1 MIYRL
6 TQYRTYAHILT
17 SLVFFFCAALTFA
30 NDDKPKLHG
39 SAHVKSKAFS
49 QDGGPQQ
56 EVDVK
61 TFSATIRKSSQFLEA
76 LKLLVIQWE
85 DEYGRGDD
93 NNQITVPDIQIVVP
107 VNFIDQAFSE
117 HWAEL
122 VKQHP
127 VMLSAV
133 LHVGPPQKNSYDV
146 QPIARIG
153 GPLRQQPTQGPEA
166 DALAEKNSNLLENNL
181 TGASNRTAGFAVINY
196 GLVVAIWAVWGDQI
210 NHEIM
215 TSAIDTISSPDIDP
229 MHALEPLANAEAEAS
244 STKYRVAA
252 GLSWGIIL
260 GYLLNYRAKSLL
272 RLGTAWANWSKR
284 RATNKQTPRFKH
296 SRKGLRKLFFKSA
309 PDPVDE
315 PDSLTPQQME
325 ALSQVTQEQ
334 YPQATEAEIR
344 KHLGLIGMIMTFTT
358 VNVIN
363 LIKFDTDFFQRLL
376 STEYL
381 LTEYVPAFVGLLLLA
396 NAGQRLDG
404 LMNKNGLG
412 LTSTE
417 FAPIAFFR
425 RIWMNI
431 VGGALTVYISLDKS
445 WTLPIDSLNTSV
457 SFDIATLAY
466 AATLGTVAYWW
477 QLSKTKTRP
486 WIARG
491 NGWFS
496 PVLSTVDLIG
506 AFTRKNLIQPI
517 EVMVGERIPNRWSQT
532 KETILSWFPDSKAK
546 QSFRCKAVFAN

>member
-1 MIYRL
+1 MLAHDPKTLTRTAGEMIYRL

-181 TGASNRTAGFAVINY
+181 TGASNRTAG
-196 GLVVAIWAVWGDQI
+196 L
-210 NHEIM
+210 
-215 TSAIDTISSPDIDP
+215 
-229 MHALEPLANAEAEAS
+229 LS
-244 STKYRVAA
+244 ST
-252 GLSWGIIL
+252 
-260 GYLLNYRAKSLL
+260 
-272 RLGTAWANWSKR
+272 TAWLSPFGRSGVIKSI
-284 RATNKQTPRFKH
+284 T
-296 SRKGLRKLFFKSA
+296 KL
-309 PDPVDE
+309 
-315 PDSLTPQQME
+315 
-325 ALSQVTQEQ
+325 
-334 YPQATEAEIR
+334 
-344 KHLGLIGMIMTFTT
+344 
-358 VNVIN
+358 
-363 LIKFDTDFFQRLL
+363 
-376 STEYL
+376 
-381 LTEYVPAFVGLLLLA
+381 
-396 NAGQRLDG
+396 
-404 LMNKNGLG
+404 
-412 LTSTE
+412 
-417 FAPIAFFR
+417 
-425 RIWMNI
+425 
-431 VGGALTVYISLDKS
+431 
-445 WTLPIDSLNTSV
+445 
-457 SFDIATLAY
+457 
-466 AATLGTVAYWW
+466 
-477 QLSKTKTRP
+477 
-486 WIARG
+486 
-491 NGWFS
+491 
-496 PVLSTVDLIG
+496 
-506 AFTRKNLIQPI
+506 
-517 EVMVGERIPNRWSQT
+517 
-532 KETILSWFPDSKAK
+532 
-546 QSFRCKAVFAN
+546 